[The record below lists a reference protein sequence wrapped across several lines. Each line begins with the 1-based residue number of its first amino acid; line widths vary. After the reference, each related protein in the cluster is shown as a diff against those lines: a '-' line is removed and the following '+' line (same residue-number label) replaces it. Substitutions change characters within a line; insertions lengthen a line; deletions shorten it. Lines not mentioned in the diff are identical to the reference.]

1 MSDETRDERR
11 HHGHQAIK
19 VQAQCEIL
27 EQATVAPGVREEYIN
42 LFHGLRKVESL
53 LATTRDPTRCT

>member
-1 MSDETRDERR
+1 
-11 HHGHQAIK
+11 

-53 LATTRDPTRCT
+53 LATTRPGALELGQLG